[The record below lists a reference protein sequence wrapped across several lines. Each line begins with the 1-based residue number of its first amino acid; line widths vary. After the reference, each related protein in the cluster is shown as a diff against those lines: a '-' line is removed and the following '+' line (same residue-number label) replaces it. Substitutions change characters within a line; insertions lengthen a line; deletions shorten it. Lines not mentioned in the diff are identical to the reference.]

1 MIWTWEEFKKLSSKD
16 TNGCFEFDDGVKRW
30 FKNGTFHR
38 EDGPAVECV
47 NGTKA
52 WFNNGDLHRENGP
65 AVEYAN
71 GNKAWFK
78 EGNIHRLDG
87 PAIELSNGNK
97 FWYIESEEYT
107 EIEFNKKISEMN
119 KSEEKFW
126 TYSEFS
132 NLSYEE
138 KNGKFIFADGAK
150 RWYKDGKCH
159 RLDGPAKE
167 FADGY
172 KVWYIEGEEYTE
184 AGFNKK
190 ISEMNKSK
198 EKIWTYSEF
207 SKLSDKEKTGKF
219 VFEDGD
225 KRWFKEGK
233 HHRLDGPALEF
244 ADGEKRWFKDGEL
257 HRLDGPA
264 FEYSNGTKFWYK
276 DGELHRLDGP
286 AKEFADGYK
295 VWYIEGEEYTEAEF
309 NKKILK
315 HNNFKSWSF
324 TDIKGEKKMN
334 KDNGFMDMV
343 KSDLE
348 NAAYRVA
355 ATQMNKAVKAGII
368 KILESKGLEGPKAA
382 AAAEMLDTE
391 IGSAMV
397 ALLLGYGLKYA
408 PKISE
413 DTRAIK
419 LSEEFRVKGMET
431 VGNEV
436 VGSLMEHLL
445 PEVMNVLA
453 SLPETKA
460 DEKVRVIDKKETVD
474 EEPVEKAKLSVVKG
488 K

>member
-1 MIWTWEEFKKLSSKD
+1 MIWTREEFKKLSSKD

-30 FKNGTFHR
+30 FKNGTLHR
-38 EDGPAVECV
+38 EGGPAVESV

-52 WFNNGDLHRENGP
+52 WFKNGAIHRDGGP
-65 AVEYAN
+65 ALIQADGTTFWYKDDN
-71 GNKAWFK
+71 L
-78 EGNIHRLDG
+78 HRLDG
-87 PAIELSNGNK
+87 PAIECSNGTK
-97 FWYIESEEYT
+97 EWHIDGVYHT
-107 EIEFNKKISEMN
+107 KIEFNKKISQMK
-119 KSEEKFW
+119 KSE
-126 TYSEFS
+126 
-132 NLSYEE
+132 
-138 KNGKFIFADGAK
+138 
-150 RWYKDGKCH
+150 
-159 RLDGPAKE
+159 
-167 FADGY
+167 
-172 KVWYIEGEEYTE
+172 
-184 AGFNKK
+184 
-190 ISEMNKSK
+190 

-207 SKLSDKEKTGKF
+207 HKLPDKEKTGKF
-219 VFEDGD
+219 KFTDGTIIYYNNGRIHRSDGPAFEGGCTTE
-225 KRWFKEGK
+225 WLINGV
-233 HHRLDGPALEF
+233 HHRLDGPAIEF
-244 ADGEKRWFKDGEL
+244 SDGR
-257 HRLDGPA
+257 
-264 FEYSNGTKFWYK
+264 
-276 DGELHRLDGP
+276 
-286 AKEFADGYK
+286 KEF
-295 VWYIEGEEYTEAEF
+295 YIEGKRCTKTEF

-315 HNNFKSWSF
+315 YNNFESWSC
-324 TDIKGEKKMN
+324 TNIRGEKKMN

-391 IGSAMV
+391 IGSAIV

-453 SLPETKA
+453 SLPEAKA
-460 DEKVRVIDKKETVD
+460 NEKVRVLDKKETVD
-474 EEPVEKAKLSVVKG
+474 EESVERAKLSVVKG